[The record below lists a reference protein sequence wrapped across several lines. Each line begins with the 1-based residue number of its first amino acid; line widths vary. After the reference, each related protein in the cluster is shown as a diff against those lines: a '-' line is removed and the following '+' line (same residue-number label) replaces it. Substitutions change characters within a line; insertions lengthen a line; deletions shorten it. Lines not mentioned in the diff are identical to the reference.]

1 MSESL
6 LSVPNEVKAFENNTI
21 LVKEELPVLHNLN
34 QLSTMAG

>member
-6 LSVPNEVKAFENNTI
+6 LSVPNEVKALENNII